1 MKKIIKKRFRVAF
14 FGDGQAGKRSPHFV
28 DAYDVA
34 QLLAKYKYVT
44 INGGGPG
51 IMLASTLGATSVGG
65 RSEAVVINA
74 DHQPT
79 KHYEGQSEANLA
91 SVKKIYSLKSYQG
104 RLHKLIRLADAY
116 IIFYG
121 GTGTLAEMT
130 FVWSE
135 AKFAYPKAKPLI
147 FYGKKWEKIISTLAH
162 ELNLEKMEQ
171 RVCYFAH
178 DPESVLAILEKF
190 KN

>member
-1 MKKIIKKRFRVAF
+1 MKKTVKKRFRVAF
-14 FGDGQAGKRSPHFV
+14 FGDGQAAKRSAHFI

-34 QLLAKYKYVT
+34 QLLAKYKYV
-44 INGGGPG
+44 IVNGGGPG
-51 IMLASTLGATSVGG
+51 VMLASTLGAASVGG

-74 DHQPT
+74 EHQPT

-91 SVKKIYSLKSYQG
+91 AVKKIYSLKSYQG

-116 IIFYG
+116 IVFYG

-135 AKFAYPKAKPLI
+135 AKFAYPKAKPII
-147 FYGKKWEKIISTLAH
+147 FYGKKWKKIITTLGH
-162 ELNLEKMEQ
+162 ELNLEKKEMK
-171 RVCYFAH
+171 VCYFAH
-178 DPESVLAILEKF
+178 DPDSVLTIL
-190 KN
+190 NNL